1 MKKVLISLAI
11 FSIFCSVFSRET
23 TSSEDFI
30 RRFQVRHIT
39 QGDGENFPFK
49 GDEVTVHYVGTFANT
64 GEVLDSS
71 HQRNEPLNFTLG
83 HNHVIPCWD
92 EVIQN
97 MSKGEKIY
105 FVCPHSLAYGEA
117 GAGSIIPPNSD
128 LGFEIELISYQN
140 KQEEVTPPQA
150 EVNQH
155 SEL

>member
-1 MKKVLISLAI
+1 MKKILIFLAI
-11 FSIFCSVFSRET
+11 FSVFCSVLSRET
-23 TSSEDFI
+23 TYSEDFI
-30 RRFQVRHIT
+30 RRFQVKHIT

-49 GDEVTVHYVGTFANT
+49 GDEVSVHYLGTFPNS
-64 GEVLDSS
+64 GEVFDSS
-71 HQRNEPLNFTLG
+71 HQRNEALTFKLG

-92 EVIQN
+92 EVIEN

-128 LGFEIELISYQN
+128 LAFEVELISFVSNQ
-140 KQEEVTPPQA
+140 KEVTPPQA